1 MILDSLRALVPL
13 LLGVGA
19 LLAAYLS
26 ITSSTRNPP
35 PGSHHRPIEGR
46 QRVAFV
52 IGCLVLLLA
61 LGPPLENWAGV
72 LISAHVAQDILLMFV
87 VPPLLLYG
95 SPGWLLEPLLKVP
108 GITRTGYL
116 LTRPAIILALVST
129 VTIVWHLPQV
139 YDAAQREAPLH
150 LLQHFFVLATSL
162 LIWWPLFGS
171 IAAWPR
177 PSPLVQCLI
186 FFALTFPG
194 AVVGSMLV
202 MGKPGVYASSSLA
215 SRPWGI
221 GLQMDQQFA
230 GLTLWVGAAA
240 IYLLLLSLVFFRWA
254 NHEEANERR
263 VPASRDAT

>member
-1 MILDSLRALVPL
+1 MIPDSLRTLLPL

-19 LLAAYLS
+19 LLAVYFH
-26 ITSSTRNPP
+26 ITSSTRNTE
-35 PGSHHRPIEGR
+35 PGSDHRPIEGR
-46 QRVAFV
+46 QRIAFAV
-52 IGCLVLLLA
+52 GCLVLLLA

-72 LISAHVAQDILLMFV
+72 LISAHMAQDFLLMFV
-87 VPPLLLYG
+87 APPLLLYG

-108 GITRTGYL
+108 GITRAGYL
-116 LTRPAIILALVST
+116 LTRPVIILALVST

-150 LLQHFFVLATSL
+150 LLQHFLVLATSL
-162 LIWWPLFGS
+162 LIWWPLLGS

-194 AVVGSMLV
+194 AVVGSMLAL
-202 MGKPGVYASSSLA
+202 GKPGVYPSSMLTP
-215 SRPWGI
+215 RPWGI

-254 NHEEANERR
+254 SREEANERR
-263 VPASRDAT
+263 APASRDAT